1 MMTSKFKSLAFFALA
16 ISLQGCSVFMA
27 ANQPS
32 AKNVELFNQGTLRAQ
47 LIAEFGA
54 PANTKTRPDGTA
66 CDIFTFTQ
74 GYSGGAKATRAIA
87 HGLADLFTLGLW
99 EVVGTPTEAVFSGD
113 NVSYQACYDKN
124 DRVNSITLLTPNND
138 GRGRP
143 DVGMVTDSTNTTALT
158 PATPTAPP
166 KQTVTA
172 PINTEID
179 SSQNRTSPSVETSTS
194 LTGGAKQK
202 LQELEGLKK
211 EGLISE
217 ADYQNKRKSIIK
229 DM

>member
-1 MMTSKFKSLAFFALA
+1 
-16 ISLQGCSVFMA
+16 MA

-54 PANTKTRPDGTA
+54 PANTKTRPDGTT

-87 HGLADLFTLGLW
+87 HGVADLFTLGLW
-99 EVVGTPTEAVFSGD
+99 EVIGTPTEAVFSGD

-124 DRVNSITLLTPNND
+124 DKVNSITLLTPNND
-138 GRGRP
+138 GKGRP
-143 DVGMVTDSTNTTALT
+143 DVGEIADSTNTTALSPRASQT
-158 PATPTAPP
+158 YQKQSTQTDLNTAAQASTR
-166 KQTVTA
+166 KT
-172 PINTEID
+172 
-179 SSQNRTSPSVETSTS
+179 TSLPETTTS
-194 LTGGAKQK
+194 LTGSSKQK
-202 LQELEGLKK
+202 LQELEGLRK

-217 ADYQNKRKSIIK
+217 SDYQSKRKLIIK
-229 DM
+229 EM

>member
-1 MMTSKFKSLAFFALA
+1 MNVKSKLVIVATLAF
-16 ISLQGCSVFMA
+16 SLQGCSVFMA

-54 PANTKTRPDGTA
+54 PANTKNRADGTA

-87 HGLADLFTLGLW
+87 HGVADLFTLGLW
-99 EVVGTPTEAVFSGD
+99 EVIGTPTEAVFSGD

-124 DRVNSITLLTPNND
+124 DKVNSITLLTPNND
-138 GRGRP
+138 GKGRP
-143 DVGMVTDSTNTTALT
+143 DVGEIADSTNTTALSPRASQT
-158 PATPTAPP
+158 YQKQSTQTDLNTATQA
-166 KQTVTA
+166 
-172 PINTEID
+172 
-179 SSQNRTSPSVETSTS
+179 STSKTTSLPETTTS
-194 LTGGAKQK
+194 LTGNSKQK
-202 LQELEGLKK
+202 LQELEGLRK

-217 ADYQNKRKSIIK
+217 SDYQSKRKLIIK
-229 DM
+229 EM